1 MHRAFSHTDADIP
14 FHQFLD
20 REGNLIGEV
29 PERAADPQGLIRA
42 YEAMA
47 LVRAF
52 DQKAVA
58 LQRTGQLGTY
68 ASSLGQEA
76 IGTVIGQCLD
86 ERDVFVPYYR
96 DVATQFQRG
105 VSLKDILLFW
115 GGDERGSLGGG
126 EDLPIC
132 IPIATQLTHAAG
144 VATAMKIRRET
155 RATLVT
161 CGDGATSKGDFYESL
176 NVAGVWHLPLV
187 VVINNNQW
195 AISVPRHQQT
205 AARTLAQ
212 KGIAA
217 EIPACQVDGNDV
229 VALRYVISA
238 ALERARSDKG
248 STLIEAITYRL
259 SDHTTADDAT
269 RYRDPDELKA
279 AWENDPIVRLQR
291 HLHGAGLWSKEKEA
305 DLAERCRAD
314 VEATVQAYLNTP
326 DPNPKDIMDYLYAT
340 LPPQLESQR
349 EALLI
354 KAQRQRQMASDA

>member
-1 MHRAFSHTDADIP
+1 MHPVFSHTQADIP

-20 REGNLIGEV
+20 REGNLIKEA
-29 PERAADPQGLIRA
+29 PARAADPRALIRV
-42 YEAMA
+42 YETMV

-96 DVATQFQRG
+96 DVAAQFQRG
-105 VSLKDILLFW
+105 MSLTDILLFW

-144 VATAMKIRRET
+144 VATAMKVRREA

-161 CGDGATSKGDFYESL
+161 CGDGATSKGDFYETL

-187 VVINNNQW
+187 IVVNNNQW
-195 AISVPRHQQT
+195 AISVPRHRQS

-212 KGIAA
+212 KGVAA

-229 VALRYVISA
+229 IALRYVLTA
-238 ALERARSDKG
+238 ALERAHADKG
-248 STLIEAITYRL
+248 TTLIEAISYRL
-259 SDHTTADDAT
+259 GDHTTADDAT

-279 AWENDPIVRLQR
+279 AWDNEPVVRLQR
-291 HLHGAGLWSKEKEA
+291 YLHRIGLWSKDKEA
-305 DLAERCRAD
+305 DLTERCREH
-314 VEATVQAYLNTP
+314 VEATVQAYLDTP
-326 DPNPKDIMDYLYAT
+326 PQSPKDMMDYLYAS
-340 LPPQLESQR
+340 LPPQLEAQR
-349 EALLI
+349 EALVI
-354 KAQRQRQMASDA
+354 KAQRQRQMASDT

>member
-1 MHRAFSHTDADIP
+1 MHRVFSHTDADIP
-14 FHQFLD
+14 FHRFLG

-29 PERAADPQGLIRA
+29 PAGAADPQGLIRA

-96 DVATQFQRG
+96 DVAAQFQRG

-248 STLIEAITYRL
+248 ATLIEAITYRL

-340 LPPQLESQR
+340 LPPELESQR